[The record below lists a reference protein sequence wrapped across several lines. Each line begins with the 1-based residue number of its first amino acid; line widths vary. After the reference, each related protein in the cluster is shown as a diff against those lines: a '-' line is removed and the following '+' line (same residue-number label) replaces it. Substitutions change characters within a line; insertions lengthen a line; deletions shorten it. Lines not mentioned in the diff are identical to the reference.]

1 MAEMHRGM
9 VPDTFQV
16 HTSRTH
22 ARTHAR
28 ALRLLMSAPRR
39 AVCALL
45 CPHPSPY
52 FHSTAPR
59 CQDNRQFFCHFNWLV
74 RHTPHTYTSPSLSPS
89 LRHPPSTAV
98 DTIGPV
104 SGQGVT
110 YCRTRVIPLDDE
122 TYFTGTDAS
131 NDADG
136 DGRAD
141 PYPYHDHTDAS
152 TETSGAAAGEPK
164 RRGLLKPW
172 WDWLTGL
179 GRPNAA
185 ERRRINMDWD
195 GCLHKPPPQTATAAA
210 AAAAAA
216 MASHGSVDRQAE

>member
-1 MAEMHRGM
+1 
-9 VPDTFQV
+9 
-16 HTSRTH
+16 
-22 ARTHAR
+22 
-28 ALRLLMSAPRR
+28 MSAPAPRCVR
-39 AVCALL
+39 LTKSSSVAL
-45 CPHPSPY
+45 PY

-89 LRHPPSTAV
+89 PRHPPATV
-98 DTIGPV
+98 DTTGPG
-104 SGQGVT
+104 GQGVT

-141 PYPYHDHTDAS
+141 RDHDHTDAS
-152 TETSGAAAGEPK
+152 TETPKGAAGEPK
-164 RRGLLKPW
+164 GRGLLKPW

-179 GRPNAA
+179 GRPSAA

-216 MASHGSVDRQAE
+216 AVASHASVDRQPE